1 VISFNRLDRQKMGSV
16 GLAIPGVEIKIAADG
31 EILTRGPHVM
41 RGYWKN
47 PEATRAVIV
56 DGWLHTGDVGQIDDE
71 GFLTITDRKKDLIIT
86 SGGKNIAPSE
96 LERLLVS
103 DPYIDQAVVHG
114 DAKPFVTALIV
125 PNFALLEAK
134 ANELGC
140 PFDVADGL
148 IRTPAL
154 HAFMADRVE
163 RLMKAVSGPER
174 VKRFLLLGRAFQL
187 EEDELTA
194 TMKVRRRH
202 VLQKYAAPLEGLY
215 ADSPPPGKD

>member
-1 VISFNRLDRQKMGSV
+1 MQ
-16 GLAIPGVEIKIAADG
+16 
-31 EILTRGPHVM
+31 
-41 RGYWKN
+41 GYWKD
-47 PEATRAVIV
+47 PDATRAAIV
-56 DGWLHTGDVGQIDDE
+56 DGWLHTGDVGHLDDE

-114 DAKPFVTALIV
+114 DARSFVTALLV

-134 ANELGC
+134 ADELGC
-140 PFDVADGL
+140 RIEVRDGL
-148 IRTPAL
+148 VHGPAL
-154 HAFMADRVE
+154 HDFMAGRVAA
-163 RLMKAVSGPER
+163 LMTAVSGPER

-187 EEDELTA
+187 EEDELTT

-202 VLQKYAAPLEGLY
+202 VLQKYAGPLEALY
-215 ADSPPPGKD
+215 ASPPGPD